1 MNLILRYLEGRKAV
15 PTTADPHLKAELNQT
30 KKDLNQILNKWKFG
44 DTPLTTAQEFL
55 ANFEPWITDQLNQQK
70 ELKVF
75 LAKHGLHNLTEIKN
89 VNLPESESD
98 QLKFYRENIQIKEE
112 IINEYKEAEQTWQHT
127 EEDYLRKIE
136 ELKAARE
143 ISEQAETI
151 KQELIQAKE
160 LWKNTE
166 QDYLTQIANQD
177 QELKDKVKEFQAS
190 NGELLKRIEELKANP
205 GEDHSNPFE
214 LESLRLE
221 IKDLKK
227 QLAIY
232 EKGEDWESQ
241 TASVITSLEQEVSD
255 LTTERD
261 AAIREKQ
268 TAEQD
273 LLATNNRLKNKSQ
286 EAEAKANQ
294 IKLLKKEKSQSEIA
308 LNKTI
313 TELRTKYSKQGKLL
327 DTEQL
332 ECKKLEEEN
341 EKLKAEI
348 QQLKGG
354 SH

>member
-15 PTTADPHLKAELNQT
+15 PATADPHLNAELNQT
-30 KKDLNQILNKWKFG
+30 KQDLALILNKWKFG

-70 ELKVF
+70 DLNVF
-75 LAKHGLHNLTEIKN
+75 LAKKGVNNLTEA
-89 VNLPESESD
+89 ESKLTNRDLSENEELAQFLQNNQASSLTEISLKLTNYEQKIEHLKD
-98 QLKFYRENIQIKEE
+98 QLATYAQ
-112 IINEYKEAEQTWQHT
+112 
-127 EEDYLRKIE
+127 
-136 ELKAARE
+136 
-143 ISEQAETI
+143 
-151 KQELIQAKE
+151 
-160 LWKNTE
+160 
-166 QDYLTQIANQD
+166 
-177 QELKDKVKEFQAS
+177 
-190 NGELLKRIEELKANP
+190 
-205 GEDHSNPFE
+205 
-214 LESLRLE
+214 
-221 IKDLKK
+221 
-227 QLAIY
+227 
-232 EKGEDWESQ
+232 GEDWESQ

-261 AAIREKQ
+261 EAIRDKK

-286 EAEAKANQ
+286 EVDNKSQE
-294 IKLLKKEKSQSEIA
+294 IERLKKEKSQVEIT

-313 TELRTKYSKQGKLL
+313 TELRTKYTKQGKLL

>member
-70 ELKVF
+70 DLKVF
-75 LAKHGLHNLTEIKN
+75 LAKKGVTNLTEA
-89 VNLPESESD
+89 ESKLTNRDLSENEELA
-98 QLKFYRENIQIKEE
+98 QLSQELT
-112 IINEYKEAEQTWQHT
+112 EAQQKHEQELAQQEQTFLNT
-127 EEDYLRKIE
+127 EADYLARIE
-136 ELKAARE
+136 A
-143 ISEQAETI
+143 
-151 KQELIQAKE
+151 
-160 LWKNTE
+160 
-166 QDYLTQIANQD
+166 QD
-177 QELKDKVKEFQAS
+177 QELKAKIKEFQAS
-190 NGELLKRIEELKANP
+190 NGELLKRIEELEKSQSA
-205 GEDHSNPFE
+205 EDHSNPFE
-214 LESLRLE
+214 LESLQLE
-221 IKDLKK
+221 IKDLKD
-227 QLAIY
+227 QLAVY
-232 EKGEDWESQ
+232 AKGEDWESQ
-241 TASVITSLEQEVSD
+241 TASVIASLEQEVSD

-261 AAIREKQ
+261 EAIREKK

-286 EAEAKANQ
+286 EVDNKSQE
-294 IKLLKKEKSQSEIA
+294 IERLKKEKSQVEIA

>member
-1 MNLILRYLEGRKAV
+1 MTLIIIILIICLVIYFYYQNRQLK
-15 PTTADPHLKAELNQT
+15 TTGNRSASSGANQT
-30 KKDLNQILNKWKFG
+30 SS
-44 DTPLTTAQEFL
+44 TTQVIFD
-55 ANFEPWITDQLNQQK
+55 N
-70 ELKVF
+70 
-75 LAKHGLHNLTEIKN
+75 
-89 VNLPESESD
+89 
-98 QLKFYRENIQIKEE
+98 
-112 IINEYKEAEQTWQHT
+112 
-127 EEDYLRKIE
+127 
-136 ELKAARE
+136 
-143 ISEQAETI
+143 
-151 KQELIQAKE
+151 
-160 LWKNTE
+160 
-166 QDYLTQIANQD
+166 
-177 QELKDKVKEFQAS
+177 
-190 NGELLKRIEELKANP
+190 
-205 GEDHSNPFE
+205 
-214 LESLRLE
+214 
-221 IKDLKK
+221 
-227 QLAIY
+227 
-232 EKGEDWESQ
+232 DWESQ

-273 LLATNNRLKNKSQ
+273 LLATTNRLKNKSQ